1 VIRVAARPGGDEMT
15 HASTPPSSGPVQLL
29 PHNPEWAELAAREAA
44 RLSSGVSSILEVHHI
59 GSTSIPHI
67 AAKPIVDL
75 MPVVA
80 SLADF
85 DLERGI
91 VEALGYGWHGS
102 YGISGRRFCTL
113 SDPETGERLF
123 NVHCFAD
130 EDSGIRRHLAFRDHL
145 CANPALATE
154 YEREKMRCAALHQ
167 TDTRSYSECK
177 NDWIKRIEAEAL
189 MASGD

>member
-1 VIRVAARPGGDEMT
+1 M
-15 HASTPPSSGPVQLL
+15 HASLPPRSGPVQLV
-29 PHNPEWAELAAREAA
+29 PHNPEWAELAVREAA
-44 RLSSGVSSILEVHHI
+44 RLSSGVPSILAVHHI

-67 AAKPIVDL
+67 VAKPVVDL

-80 SLADF
+80 SLAEL
-85 DLERGI
+85 DLEQGL

-123 NVHCFAD
+123 NVHCFAEGD
-130 EDSGIRRHLAFRDHL
+130 FGIRRHLAFRDHL
-145 CANPALATE
+145 RANPALAAE
-154 YEREKMRCAALHQ
+154 YEREKTRCAALHQ
-167 TDTRSYSECK
+167 TDSRSYSACK

-189 MASGD
+189 TAWGG